1 MIHNRLE
8 TLIDEMLEC
17 QILLDEAM
25 AEFEKLYIKKALAR
39 HKQHLSKTA
48 SAIKIH
54 RNTLLK
60 RVASYQRQERHDGKT
75 LRKAANRSV
84 IADFRLPIADCL
96 LLLVFAR

>member
-8 TLIDEMLEC
+8 NLIDEMLEG

-48 SAIKIH
+48 SAIGIH
-54 RNTLLK
+54 RNTLSK
-60 RVASYQRQERHDGKT
+60 RVATYQKQEKVGS
-75 LRKAANRSV
+75 RSSK
-84 IADFRLPIADCL
+84 RR
-96 LLLVFAR
+96 AR

>member
-8 TLIDEMLEC
+8 TLIDEMLEG

-48 SAIKIH
+48 SAIGIH
-54 RNTLLK
+54 RNTLSK
-60 RVASYQRQERHDGKT
+60 RVASYHKQERHDGKT
-75 LRKAANRSV
+75 LRKAAKR
-84 IADFRLPIADCL
+84 
-96 LLLVFAR
+96 